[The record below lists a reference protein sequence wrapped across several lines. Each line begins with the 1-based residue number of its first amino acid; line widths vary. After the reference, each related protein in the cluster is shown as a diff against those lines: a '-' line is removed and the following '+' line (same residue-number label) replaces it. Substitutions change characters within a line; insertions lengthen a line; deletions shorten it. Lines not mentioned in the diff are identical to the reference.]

1 MEGKEPS
8 LRMGQ
13 VRWYKKIDPR
23 CTYIVAHDP
32 SLGTGGDPA
41 AIEIVELPTLIQVG
55 EWHHNLTPIQA
66 QVRILRDICRYID
79 NECLNAGHQS
89 SIYYSV
95 ENNTL
100 GEAAIIAINEMG
112 EETIPGMFVSEP
124 VRRGH
129 VRKFRRGFNTTS
141 SSKIAACAKLK
152 QLVESRQLTINS
164 KSLISELKT
173 FIARGTTFEAK
184 ETQHDDLVAA
194 ILLAV
199 RMIVMLG
206 DWDPVVYSKM
216 TEERVLDEMDLP
228 MPIYITNSI

>member
-1 MEGKEPS
+1 M
-8 LRMGQ
+8 
-13 VRWYKKIDPR
+13 
-23 CTYIVAHDP
+23 
-32 SLGTGGDPA
+32 
-41 AIEIVELPTLIQVG
+41 IQAG
-55 EWHHNLTPIQA
+55 EWHHNMTPIQP

-79 NECLNAGHQS
+79 NECLNAGQQS

-112 EETIPGMFVSEP
+112 EDTIPGMFVSEP

-129 VRKFRRGFNTTS
+129 VRKFRRGFNTTNN
-141 SSKIAACAKLK
+141 SKIAACAKLK
-152 QLVESRQLTINS
+152 QLIENNQIVINS

-173 FIARGTTFEAK
+173 FIAKGSSFEAK

-194 ILLAV
+194 LLLII

-216 TEERVLDEMDLP
+216 TDSRQLEETDLP
-228 MPIYITNSI
+228 MPIYISNSI